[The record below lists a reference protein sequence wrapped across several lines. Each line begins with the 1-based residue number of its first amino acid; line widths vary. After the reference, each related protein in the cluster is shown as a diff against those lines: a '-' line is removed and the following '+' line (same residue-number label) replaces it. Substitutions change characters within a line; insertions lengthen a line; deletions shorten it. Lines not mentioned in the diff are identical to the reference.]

1 MENSIRDNVAQHEAD
16 TVTGIACG
24 LVTPNVRRQIEEA
37 LLSAHGV
44 EQVRQVLEVAGA
56 GKRREACEIL
66 ARCRQSG
73 IRVVSRLS
81 SDYPELLRR
90 TSAPPSAIYIR
101 SNCAGDSSTGDLF
114 SFLGVAVVGARSA
127 SVTQCEVVK
136 NLASDLASHGVT
148 VVSGLALGI
157 DGAAHRGVLQSAHP
171 SRTVAVLAHG
181 LDMVYPPSHTRLA
194 ERIVDAGGVVLS
206 EYPPGVEARKH
217 HFLERNRIIAGLVRG
232 VVVSQAGER
241 SGSLVTARFAADYG
255 RDVFVV
261 LADPCEG
268 DHQAGGIK
276 LAEEGAQVVTC
287 AGDVLREYGIA
298 TSDVGLA
305 GLQQHSLADF
315 AALHSLSAAEL
326 LALELEGAI
335 VRLPG
340 GRVLVSGAFLRG
352 KGEGRVLK

>member
-1 MENSIRDNVAQHEAD
+1 MENLIREHATQNEDDIVI
-16 TVTGIACG
+16 GIAAG
-24 LVTPNVRRQIEEA
+24 LAKPHIRREIEEA
-37 LLSAHGV
+37 LHSTHGI
-44 EQVRQVLEVAGA
+44 EQVRQILDTAGA
-56 GKRREACEIL
+56 RKRREAREIL
-66 ARCRQSG
+66 AQCKQSG
-73 IRVVSRLS
+73 IRVLSRLS
-81 SDYPELLRR
+81 PDYPELLRR
-90 TSAPPSAIYIR
+90 TSAPPNAIYIR
-101 SNCAGDSSTGDLF
+101 SNCAGDLF
-114 SFLGVAVVGARSA
+114 SFLGVAIVGARSA

-136 NLASDLASHGVT
+136 NFASDLASHGVT

-194 ERIVDAGGVVLS
+194 ERIVDAGGIVLS

-261 LADPCEG
+261 LADTCEG
-268 DHQAGGIK
+268 DHHAGGMK

-287 AGDVLREYGIA
+287 AGDVLREYGLA
-298 TSDVGLA
+298 TSGA
-305 GLQQHSLADF
+305 GLVGVQQQSLADF
-315 AALHSLSAAEL
+315 AALYSLSAAEL

-340 GRVLVSGAFLRG
+340 GRVLVSGAFL
-352 KGEGRVLK
+352 KAKSEGRAVK